1 MNRKVFFTVDKALGA
16 LLLEEDSE
24 FVEAIGLDSASELLA
39 RSESPDVEDVD
50 VDVEVDFT
58 AAA

>member
-39 RSESPDVEDVD
+39 RSESPDVED
-50 VDVEVDFT
+50 ET
-58 AAA
+58 QLSTLLGRGS